1 MSQKLDAAD
10 SVVVKESLV
19 KNLLG
24 GNADGGVRQ
33 SQPKKNLIAEVD
45 STTGETIPVQS
56 APQKSLITPLVQP
69 LPSAPSAS
77 TPAPPPPVDEGPS
90 MLELMMEA
98 QRAALEEKKT
108 VQEKEQKQAA
118 KSGFGG
124 FKKGFFG
131 EKPKKT
137 TASKPETSKTE
148 KTEIVEVKK
157 SSGSAAAKNA
167 PKPNKEQIVEEV
179 QRAMEEDQNPLLKQ
193 LRSNEWVT
201 QDLMSMISTNS
212 VLSQGLKNPR
222 CVAAMELLQRDP
234 KEAQKR
240 YQGDPEVGQFLT
252 EFCKIMSIHF
262 TALGEQQ
269 SKGSATEEA
278 PSKPVIEEIGPLQAK
293 ALAKQKELSSSSSS
307 STSMT
312 KSSAA
317 ISTASGRG
325 AAEESEEE
333 KVQRVRTSTICPQ
346 LKLRP

>member
-1 MSQKLDAAD
+1 M
-10 SVVVKESLV
+10 

-24 GNADGGVRQ
+24 GNSDSGVRQ
-33 SQPKKNLIAEVD
+33 SQPKKSLIAEVD

-69 LPSAPSAS
+69 LPSAPAAAS
-77 TPAPPPPVDEGPS
+77 TPAPQPPADEGPS

-98 QRAALEEKKT
+98 QRAALEEKKA
-108 VQEKEQKQAA
+108 VQETEQKQAA

-137 TASKPETSKTE
+137 TASKPEAVKAE

-157 SSGSAAAKNA
+157 SSASAAAKNA
-167 PKPNKEQIVEEV
+167 PKPNREQIVEEV

-193 LRSNEWVT
+193 LRSNEWAN
-201 QDLMSMISTNS
+201 QDLMSMVSTNS

-252 EFCKIMSIHF
+252 EFCKVMSIHF

-269 SKGSATEEA
+269 AKASSTEEA

-293 ALAKQKELSSSSSS
+293 ALAKQKEQSSSS
-307 STSMT
+307 STSTSMT
-312 KSSAA
+312 KSNTAT
-317 ISTASGRG
+317 STVSGRG
-325 AAEESEEE
+325 AVEESEEE
-333 KVQRVRTSTICPQ
+333 KVQRVSSSVDQ
-346 LKLRP
+346 